1 MKIDPD
7 PLRADVGAC
16 RFKQAAGIGPDA
28 IAYSRVSP
36 TLTSMRR
43 PERGYRA
50 LH

>member
-1 MKIDPD
+1 MKIDHD
-7 PLRADVGAC
+7 LLRADVGAY

-28 IAYSRVSP
+28 IANSRVYP
-36 TLTSMRR
+36 PLTSMRR